1 MGSFGSVAAEVQ
13 FESEIHWDGNS
24 LSVWAV
30 NDGARLLC
38 TIPRATIHEVPP
50 FGDAISREIA
60 RDRSEILDRL
70 RPALVL
76 KISRGALG
84 PLELLPTDLIAGA
97 R

>member
-1 MGSFGSVAAEVQ
+1 MVAEVQ

-30 NDGARLLC
+30 KDGARLLC

-70 RPALVL
+70 RPALVV

-84 PLELLPTDLIAGA
+84 PLELLPTDLTAGA

>member
-1 MGSFGSVAAEVQ
+1 MAAEVQ

-38 TIPRATIHEVPP
+38 IIPRATIHEVPP

-70 RPALVL
+70 RPALVV